1 MKFLAAIWL
10 AILAMGAQAEDSENL
25 LDRARAL
32 ETGSAAL
39 LLDHHLFEEELVSP
53 ESDRLVVFFSMPH
66 GARVILTW
74 LNLYLD
80 GKQVL
85 IHPFGVDEL
94 MLLQGRSSQLLFL
107 ARIPPGQHTLKAEVH
122 AMQGQVK
129 PMKEAYTFAKGKK
142 AKFLELQ
149 FGGYP
154 IREFEV
160 AEW

>member
-1 MKFLAAIWL
+1 MKFLTAICV
-10 AILAMGAQAEDSENL
+10 AILAMGVHAEDSGSL
-25 LDRARAL
+25 LDRTRAL
-32 ETGSAAL
+32 ETESAAL
-39 LLDHHLFEEELVSP
+39 LYDHHLFEEELVSP
-53 ESDRLVVFFSMPH
+53 ESDRMVVFFSMPH

-80 GKQVL
+80 GKLVL
-85 IHPFGVDEL
+85 THPFGVDEL

-107 ARIPPGQHTLKAEVH
+107 ARIPPGPHSLKAEVQ

-129 PMKEAYTFAKGKK
+129 PMKASYAFVKGKK

-154 IREFEV
+154 VREFEV
-160 AEW
+160 VEW

>member
-1 MKFLAAIWL
+1 MKFLTAIWL
-10 AILAMGAQAEDSENL
+10 AILAMGAQSEDSGSV

-32 ETGSAAL
+32 ETESASL
-39 LLDHHLFEEELVSP
+39 LLDHHYFEEELVSP
-53 ESDRLVVFFSMPH
+53 ESDRMVVFFSMPH

-80 GKQVL
+80 GKLVL
-85 IHPFGVDEL
+85 AHPYGVDEL
-94 MLLQGRSSQLLFL
+94 MLLQGRNSQLLFL
-107 ARIPPGQHTLKAEVH
+107 ARIPPGPHTLLAEVQ

-129 PMKEAYTFAKGKK
+129 PMQQAYKFVKGKK
-142 AKFLELQ
+142 AKFFELQ